1 MTKVK
6 YIKACPFL
14 RDLGDSYLCVNDDKV
29 VDVLIDPLVN
39 IEWSEELPPTAS
51 EAEGCETCLFVLE
64 IKEDN
69 RLFCSSRQMYLKMDK
84 HYILWEDIRDSV
96 FLLNLNTTTE
106 FRDTEIDFC
115 STCLY
120 KVLIA
125 SSPAF
130 QARLSK
136 EEKIK
141 LGYSYILNKANEIY
155 TGLLLLAEALS
166 NDNLKTINE
175 KCTFEKS
182 KASIFNQQISTLSWL
197 SWVTESEE
205 IDEVFASTTFEWL
218 QKLDEW
224 VLLISKIPETEDD
237 LEKINLIKESFNYA
251 ARIKE
256 ISFEIILKLT
266 YLKKYEDEAINLHIK
281 NIEKM
286 ISVSGVQFE
295 DYMFIC
301 NQFFIIMKELGIKI
315 N

>member
-1 MTKVK
+1 MTKIK
-6 YIKACPFL
+6 YVKACPFL

-29 VDVLIDPLVN
+29 IDILIDPLVN
-39 IEWSEELPPTAS
+39 IEWSEKLHPIAS

-64 IKEDN
+64 VRDDN
-69 RLFCSSRQMYLKMDK
+69 RLFCSSRQTYLKMDK
-84 HYILWEDIRDSV
+84 HEILWEDIRDSV
-96 FLLNLNTTTE
+96 FLLNLNTNAE

-130 QARLSK
+130 QARISK
-136 EEKIK
+136 EEKIR

-155 TGLLLLAEALS
+155 TGLLLLSETLF
-166 NDNLKTINE
+166 DNSLDAMGE
-175 KCTFEKS
+175 KCTIEKS

-224 VLLISKIPETEDD
+224 VLLISKIPDAENDND
-237 LEKINLIKESFNYA
+237 KIALIYESFNFA

-266 YLKKYEDEAINLHIK
+266 FLKKHDNEAVDNQIK

-286 ISVSGVQFE
+286 VSIAGVQFE

-301 NQFFIIMKELGIKI
+301 NQFFIIIKELGIELD
-315 N
+315 